1 MLNDFTWNM
10 TGYIP
15 KYQVNPH
22 GDGIIP
28 YVAER
33 IFQLEPEPPSV
44 GNLNEYILSA
54 LHEKNLLHFSFFLH
68 HYEPQLNKRIKSFLG
83 VDGGDLYDT
92 DRFLDIKLSCR
103 EQMLQKL
110 MDYDPA
116 KGAEYAT
123 YIFPFI
129 RDAMLR
135 FRMGEE
141 KWSVSSLTNYKMVRS
156 MAWLYHNTKDAVNE
170 FSKKYNCDL
179 ALAEE
184 YLKVVR
190 GIRNQQPFYVTD
202 EDGEETG
209 EDVALDDSWNYTD
222 ILWNGIQAEKV
233 QRAFEKLNYREQT
246 LLEKRLAICMTCGR
260 VGSWKN
266 RPTFEDL
273 AVMFEGSTASGAER
287 AYRKAMDKLT
297 ELLVAE
303 GAIHAVRLKQK
314 SKTKRKKKITAAIYE
329 YQADC
334 DGEWGEISVDFENG
348 TAEIIRLADWDT
360 IKTNW
365 FANEAIRYI
374 LSLSPDALK
383 KYMLV
388 PLEAATYILNPYNNC
403 KWYLLCSHAIILLQ
417 MIGGIHMKPILNIE
431 NLTKIY
437 GNVPSQTKAL
447 NGITFQVMPGE
458 FLGIMGSSGSGKST
472 LLNCIATVIQPT
484 GGSIQVEG
492 DTLQSLKGKALAEYR
507 GKKVGY
513 LFQNFELLDNLTGR
527 ENILLP
533 TSLHGVSEA
542 ESSQRLKQLAD
553 YLEITDVLDK
563 FPSKMSGGQRQ
574 RVAAARA
581 LILHPQMI
589 LADEPTGALDSKNA
603 RSLMEKLSGLNRDEQ
618 ATILM
623 VTHDSNA
630 ASFCKRIL
638 FIQDGVI
645 FHELRRGDES
655 QQEFYGRILKVMAQ
669 LGGGS
674 ANVL

>member
-15 KYQVNPH
+15 KHAVNPY

-33 IFQLEPEPPSV
+33 IFQLEPEPPAVS
-44 GNLNEYILSA
+44 NPNEHILSA
-54 LHEKNLLHFSFFLH
+54 LQEKNLLYFSFFLH
-68 HYEPQLNKRIKSFLG
+68 HYEPQLNKRIKFFLG

-92 DRFLDIKLSCR
+92 DRFIDIKLSCR

-156 MAWLYHNTKDAVNE
+156 MAWLYHNTKDAVSE
-170 FSKKYNCDL
+170 FSKKYNCEL

-190 GIRNQQPFYVTD
+190 GIRNQQLFYVTD

-260 VGSWKN
+260 VGSWKD
-266 RPTFEDL
+266 RPTFEEL

-287 AYRKAMDKLT
+287 AYRTAVDKLT

-303 GAIHAVRLKQK
+303 DAIHAVRLKQK
-314 SKTKRKKKITAAIYE
+314 SKTKRKKKIAAAIYE

-334 DGEWGEISVDFENG
+334 DGEWGEISLDFENG

-360 IKTNW
+360 MKTNR
-365 FANEAIRYI
+365 FANKVIAY
-374 LSLSPDALK
+374 
-383 KYMLV
+383 
-388 PLEAATYILNPYNNC
+388 
-403 KWYLLCSHAIILLQ
+403 
-417 MIGGIHMKPILNIE
+417 
-431 NLTKIY
+431 
-437 GNVPSQTKAL
+437 
-447 NGITFQVMPGE
+447 
-458 FLGIMGSSGSGKST
+458 
-472 LLNCIATVIQPT
+472 LLNC
-484 GGSIQVEG
+484 
-492 DTLQSLKGKALAEYR
+492 
-507 GKKVGY
+507 
-513 LFQNFELLDNLTGR
+513 
-527 ENILLP
+527 ENEKLP
-533 TSLHGVSEA
+533 T
-542 ESSQRLKQLAD
+542 KTMLA
-553 YLEITDVLDK
+553 
-563 FPSKMSGGQRQ
+563 F
-574 RVAAARA
+574 
-581 LILHPQMI
+581 
-589 LADEPTGALDSKNA
+589 EP
-603 RSLMEKLSGLNRDEQ
+603 
-618 ATILM
+618 
-623 VTHDSNA
+623 
-630 ASFCKRIL
+630 
-638 FIQDGVI
+638 
-645 FHELRRGDES
+645 
-655 QQEFYGRILKVMAQ
+655 
-669 LGGGS
+669 
-674 ANVL
+674 